1 MSDNPMKDYVE
12 NFRAN
17 LPSGVTYD
25 SDIARY
31 FANVKRFL
39 NGWEVGRYIEYI
51 QKFDDGGVLL
61 TESGAFLINE
71 SEERISL

>member
-1 MSDNPMKDYVE
+1 MSDNPMKDYVD

-31 FANVKRFL
+31 FANGKRFL
-39 NGWEVGRYIEYI
+39 NEWEVGRYIEYA
-51 QKFDDGGVLL
+51 QKFDVLL
-61 TESGAFLINE
+61 TESGAFLMDE
-71 SEERISL
+71 SEERIFL